1 MKIVRDTYR
10 DVIIASLLER
20 EAVSLEDKRIVAGIL
35 YNRIDVGMRLDVDA
49 TVSYMKGDWR
59 APITYEDL
67 QRDSPYNTRKNLGLP
82 PGPICNPGLV
92 SLEAAM
98 SPAPSSYLYYL
109 TGNNGHMYY
118 AKTLEEHNVNKEK
131 FL

>member
-1 MKIVRDTYR
+1 M
-10 DVIIASLLER
+10 
-20 EAVSLEDKRIVAGIL
+20 AGVL
-35 YNRIDVGMRLDVDA
+35 YNRIDAGMRLDVDA

-59 APITYEDL
+59 SPITYEDL
-67 QRDSPYNTRKNLGLP
+67 QRDSPYNTRKNPGLP